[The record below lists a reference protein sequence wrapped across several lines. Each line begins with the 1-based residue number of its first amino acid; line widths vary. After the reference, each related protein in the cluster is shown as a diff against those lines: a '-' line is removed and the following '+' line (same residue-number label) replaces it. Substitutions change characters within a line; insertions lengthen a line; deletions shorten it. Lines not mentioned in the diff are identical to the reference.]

1 MADFEKLGTFYLGR
15 LYDLE
20 KGARRQDLL
29 LYDAKDLTTHAV
41 CVGMTGSG
49 KTGLCLSLLEEAAID
64 GVPAIAIDPKGDL
77 GNLLLTFPELRPA
90 DFRPWIDENEAARA
104 GAAPDEFAA
113 QVAER
118 WRKGLAEWG
127 ESGERIARFRAAAD
141 VAIYTPGASAGLPLS
156 VLRSLSAPPAALV
169 QDADAFRERVS
180 GVASGLL
187 ALLKIEADPLRG
199 REHILLSLLLDRAW
213 REGRALDLGTLIQQ
227 IQTPPVARVGVVD
240 TDSFYPPKERAE
252 LAMSLNNLLASPG
265 FAAWLE
271 GEPLDVQRLLWT
283 AEGKPRLSVLSIAH
297 LSDTERMFF
306 VTLLLNEVVAWMRAQ
321 PGTTSLR
328 ALLYMD
334 EVFGYFPPVANPPSK
349 TPMLTLMKQ
358 ARAFGLGVVL
368 ATQNPVDLDYKG
380 LSNAG
385 TWFLGRLQTERDKAR
400 VLEGLEG
407 ASATAGASFDRRKI
421 EATLAGLKNRVFL
434 MNNVHEDEPALFETR
449 WALSYLRGPL
459 TRSQIQTLMAGRKAA
474 AASAA
479 AGPTPA
485 APAAAPTAAA
495 PAAAAPAPAPAPAAA
510 VAPVARPVLPADIP
524 QVFLARRGGLAPGER
539 FEYRPALLGTA
550 RVHFAQAKT
559 GVDHWET
566 VHLLAPLG
574 DAPPPEPWESAAVL
588 AAGDAGPDLDA
599 EPAAAA
605 AFAALPAGAAQTRQY
620 AAWSKALADSLY
632 RTRSLELFAC
642 AALKAVSRPG
652 ELEGDFR
659 ARLTLAARENRDQQA
674 AKLRERYAPKLAALQ
689 ERLRQAEA
697 RVGREQAQLGQQTL
711 QTAISVGATVL
722 GAFLGRKTVS
732 ASTLGRATTAAR
744 GVGRAGREVQD
755 IAQAKESVASVRQQL
770 AALESEFQAETA
782 SLQTGADASQPA
794 IEKVPVRPKKAD
806 IAVSRVA
813 LVWTPWRVPPD
824 GAAAAAFDA

>member
-1 MADFEKLGTFYLGR
+1 MADFEKLGAFYLGR
-15 LYDLE
+15 LYDLD
-20 KGARRQDLL
+20 KGARREDLL

-77 GNLLLTFPELRPA
+77 GNLMLTFPELRPA
-90 DFRPWIDENEAARA
+90 DFRPWIDESEAARA
-104 GAAPDEFAA
+104 GATPDDYAA

-127 ESGERIARFRAAAD
+127 QSGERIARLRAAAD
-141 VAIYTPGASAGLPLS
+141 FAIYTPGASAGLPLS
-156 VLRSLSAPPAALV
+156 VLRSLAPPPAALA

-180 GVASGLL
+180 GVVSGLL
-187 ALLKIEADPLRG
+187 ALLKIEADPLRS

-213 REGRALDLGTLIQQ
+213 REGRALDLGALIQQ

-240 TDSFYPPKERAE
+240 TDSFYPPKERAA
-252 LAMSLNNLLASPG
+252 LAMGLNNLLASPG
-265 FAAWLE
+265 FAAWME

-283 AEGKPRLSVLSIAH
+283 AEGKPRVSILSIAH
-297 LSDTERMFF
+297 LSDAERMFF

-321 PGTTSLR
+321 PGTSSLR

-334 EVFGYFPPVANPPSK
+334 EVFGFFPPVATPPSK

-385 TWFLGRLQTERDKAR
+385 TWLLGRLQTERDKAR

-407 ASATAGASFDRRKI
+407 ASATAGASFDRQKT

-434 MNNVHEDEPALFETR
+434 MNNVHEDAPALFETR

-459 TRSQIQTLMAGRKAA
+459 TRTQIQTLMAGRRGAVAAPVTAPSVVAAPAA
-474 AASAA
+474 AAAA
-479 AGPTPA
+479 ATA
-485 APAAAPTAAA
+485 APAAAPSSG
-495 PAAAAPAPAPAPAAA
+495 
-510 VAPVARPVLPADIP
+510 VRPVLAAEIP
-524 QVFLARRGGLAPGER
+524 QVFLARRGALAPGER
-539 FEYRPALLGTA
+539 LEYRPALLGTA
-550 RVHFAQAKT
+550 RVHYAEAKT
-559 GVDHWET
+559 GVDQWET
-566 VHLLAPLG
+566 VHLLAPL
-574 DAPPPEPWESAAVL
+574 AETPAPEPWEDASAL
-588 AAGDAGPDLDA
+588 AAAGAGPDLDA
-599 EPAAAA
+599 EPAAGAG
-605 AFAALPAGAAQTRQY
+605 FAPLSSGAAQVRSY
-620 AAWSKALADSLY
+620 AAWAKALGDSLY
-632 RTRSLELFAC
+632 RTRALELFAC

-652 ELEGDFR
+652 EPEGDFR
-659 ARLTLAARENRDQQA
+659 ARLALAARESRDQQVE
-674 AKLRERYAPKLAALQ
+674 KLRVRYAPKLTALQ

-697 RVGREQAQLGQQTL
+697 RVGREQSQLGQQTL

-755 IAQAKESVASVRQQL
+755 IAQAKESVESVRQQL
-770 AALESEFQAETA
+770 AALENEFQQETA
-782 SLQTGADASQPA
+782 SLQAAANPA
-794 IEKVPVRPKKAD
+794 ALVIEKAPVKPKKAD
-806 IAVSRVA
+806 ITVSRVA
-813 LVWTPWRVPPD
+813 LAWAPWKVGVD